1 MTSSP
6 GSAVELRLRNIGAGL
21 AQDLV
26 GLAQLT
32 HLALERLDLFAFFR
46 GGTGLPAQIPLG
58 LANPVEKRLVGAADL
73 LGNRTDR
80 SPLGAVLVLLIQHH
94 TNRSLPDLRRI
105 DRKSTRLNSSHVAR
119 SWAV

>member
-6 GSAVELRLRNIGAGL
+6 GLAVELRLRKIGAGL

-32 HLALERLDLFAFFR
+32 HLALERLDLFALFR
-46 GGTGLPAQIPLG
+46 GGSRLQAQIALG
-58 LANPVEKRLVGAADL
+58 LSNPVEKRLVSTADL

-80 SPLGAVLVLLIQHH
+80 SPLGAVLMLLIQHH
-94 TNRSLPDLRRI
+94 TNRSFPDLRRMS
-105 DRKSTRLNSSHVAR
+105 R
-119 SWAV
+119 

>member
-6 GSAVELRLRNIGAGL
+6 GSAIELRPGKIGAGL

-26 GLAQLT
+26 GPPQLT
-32 HLALERLDLFAFFR
+32 HLALERLDLLAFFR
-46 GGTGLPAQIPLG
+46 GGTGLQAQIALG
-58 LANPVEKRLVGAADL
+58 LANPVEKRLISTADL

-94 TNRSLPDLRRI
+94 TNCSFPDLRRI
-105 DRKSTRLNSSHVAR
+105 SR
-119 SWAV
+119 